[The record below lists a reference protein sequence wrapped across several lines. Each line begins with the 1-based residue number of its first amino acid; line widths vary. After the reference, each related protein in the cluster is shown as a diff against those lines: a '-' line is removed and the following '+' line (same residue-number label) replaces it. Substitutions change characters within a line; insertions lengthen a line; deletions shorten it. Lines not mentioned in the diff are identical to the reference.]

1 MKQHGNR
8 KKRFATLCL
17 AAVLFLS
24 LVLPGVSY
32 AQEPLETDIL
42 EESTSE
48 TQAQTDAETFAES
61 MPEMQT
67 AENFTEA
74 ETGMD
79 DSQIPADSDT
89 LEESTD
95 EIQVQTDAQ
104 GQTEETGKVA
114 ETDGT
119 EENDKAEETDQISVD
134 LNTQP
139 VSENYDTEKPVIE
152 NVQLVQNGQTLKE
165 GETVELRVKAYDAK
179 SGISSVTADFYGKDG
194 GFAHTMSLA
203 YDDASGE
210 YVGTWTLENMA
221 SVQIQLRE
229 LQVTDNSHNYIQAEV
244 RDENWNYKYWFNA
257 ISETVI
263 KIADFQF
270 AANGQT
276 LKEDQ
281 IGSDLGFSLTLD
293 QPINPYENVY
303 ICFKSSDGYYYTFG
317 MSADN
322 TGMNLNYSYRTAME
336 PYGDVSKTYTLDRI
350 YLSRT
355 GGNVELDIA
364 EIGTYSFTVD
374 HTKGED
380 STEDTDPEDEVKITG
395 IEISHNGET
404 VNVGDTVQLK
414 IYVESQEK
422 LNSSGKAIF
431 YAASDITDDTRYIE
445 LLYNEEK
452 GMYTGTFEIREELY
466 PCEWYLNSLELWT
479 TSKHSFYFSSEN
491 YPYYI
496 NVFNEDTF
504 TEATRTAYVSF
515 VTKDV
520 SGVYQYSESIAVE
533 NAGRRPTLGDLGI
546 TLPEM
551 SSAITGVNQTGWEDE
566 NGNPV
571 TMDTKLYNDGS
582 IYIYATYDKLAVPV
596 YYSYAVNNGAW
607 GGSVRLYILE
617 PGSTYGMLIEKASE
631 FQPDD
636 AMAGH
641 PIVEWKGF
649 SMGGYSEDEVI
660 DPRIDEFSMS
670 AQYDDVLLLLK
681 KGYFNAN
688 GGYTQGDFYLDG
700 AYQGSLAF
708 FVPKGTTYK
717 ELKDILN
724 AQELPEM
731 YEGLRFTGW
740 TYPGITEDMDNQEVT
755 ETSVEMKAEY
765 ENFIIRYVIWNETGE
780 TNRVFCQTAEAG
792 ETVTIPDTFDG
803 IDGKVSW
810 FDPIEGSTFVVDGEY
825 REEYG
830 KCYTFAG
837 SGKLSD
843 TSAQP
848 EEPGETEE
856 PETPDQPQTPE
867 TGLPS
872 EMVDTIIENIQ
883 NTADGQTVTVPMNGA
898 TVISKDILQAAKG
911 RDVTIVLDMG
921 GYTWTINGMNI
932 LASDLKDINLE
943 VKFDTNAVPSSIVK
957 ELAGNQ
963 PVRQISLTHNGDF
976 GFKAT
981 LTMNAGAEYAGQ
993 YGNLYYYDS
1002 DGKLVFMNA
1011 GAIGAD
1017 GNVSLDFS
1025 HASDYVLV
1033 ISEQVMNPGNGSG
1046 GQETSGG
1053 NGQNLN
1059 TQSQET
1065 PKTGDTTPLAMI
1077 IVIMAVCAG
1086 IGVIAVKKRF
1096 FTKES

>member
-1 MKQHGNR
+1 MKKHRNL
-8 KKRFATLCL
+8 KKRFAALCL
-17 AAVLFLS
+17 AAVLFLG
-24 LVLPGVSY
+24 LALPDASY
-32 AQEPLETDIL
+32 AQETLETGIL
-42 EESTSE
+42 EEGTSE
-48 TQAQTDAETFAES
+48 TQEQTDAEQSAES
-61 MPEMQT
+61 MSEMQT
-67 AENFTEA
+67 TGGLTES
-74 ETGMD
+74 ETGTD
-79 DSQIPADSDT
+79 DSQLPAASGT

-95 EIQVQTDAQ
+95 EIQAQTDSK
-104 GQTEETGKVA
+104 GQTEETGKAA
-114 ETDGT
+114 ETDET
-119 EENDKAEETDQISVD
+119 KESDKAEETDQAPIY

-139 VSENYDTEKPVIE
+139 LSENYDIEKPVIE

-165 GETVELRVKAYDAK
+165 GESVELRVKAYDAK
-179 SGISSVTADFYGKDG
+179 SGIRSVTAEFYGENGDL
-194 GFAHTMSLA
+194 AHTMSLS

-210 YVGTWTLENMA
+210 YVGIWTLENMA
-221 SVQIQLRE
+221 SAQIQLRE
-229 LQVTDNSHNYIQAEV
+229 LQVTDNSNNYIQAEV
-244 RDENWNYKYWFNA
+244 RDEKWNYKYWFNA
-257 ISETVI
+257 ISEAAI
-263 KIADFQF
+263 KITDFQL

-303 ICFKSSDGYYYTFG
+303 IHFKSWEGYYYIFY
-317 MSADN
+317 MSADK
-322 TGMNLNYSYRTAME
+322 TGMKLNYRNSTSME
-336 PYGDVSKTYTLDRI
+336 PYGDAVKTYTLERI
-350 YLSRT
+350 FLKRT
-355 GGNVELDIA
+355 GGDVELDIS
-364 EIGTYSFTVD
+364 EFDTYSFSVEFTN
-374 HTKGED
+374 ED
-380 STEDTDPEDEVKITG
+380 STEDTDPKDEVKITG
-395 IEISHNGET
+395 IEFSHNREK
-404 VNVGDTVQLK
+404 VNVGDIVQLK

-422 LNSSGKAIF
+422 LSQTGFAYFN
-431 YAASDITDDTRYIE
+431 AASDITDDTRYID

-452 GMYTGTFEIREELY
+452 GMYTGNFEITEELY
-466 PCEWYLNSLELWT
+466 PCEWYLDRLELWT
-479 TSKHSFYFSSEN
+479 NNKHSFFFILEN

-496 NVFNEDTF
+496 NVLNENTF
-504 TEATRTAYVSF
+504 TEDTKSVSVSF
-515 VTKDV
+515 VTRDAL
-520 SGVYQYSESIAVE
+520 GVYNYSEAITVE

-546 TLPEM
+546 ALPEM
-551 SSAITGVNQTGWEDE
+551 SSAIAGVNQTGWEDDA
-566 NGNPV
+566 GSPV
-571 TMDTKLYNDGS
+571 NIDTKLYNDGM
-582 IYIYATYDKLAVPV
+582 IYIYATYDKLIVPV
-596 YYSYAVNNGAW
+596 VYSYAMNNGVW
-607 GGSVRLYILE
+607 RNSSCLYILE
-617 PGSTYGMLIEKASE
+617 PGSTYSMLIEKAGG
-631 FQPDD
+631 FQPAD

-641 PIVEWKGF
+641 PIVQWKGDTF
-649 SMGGYSEDEVI
+649 DGYNSDDEVI
-660 DPRIDEFSMS
+660 DPRINEFSML
-670 AQYDDVLLLLK
+670 AQYDDVLVLLK

-717 ELKDILN
+717 ELKDMLN
-724 AQELPEM
+724 AQELPKM

-740 TYPGITEDMDNQEVT
+740 TYLGLTEDMDNQEVT
-755 ETSVEMKAEY
+755 ETSVDMKAEY

-803 IDGKVSW
+803 VDGKVSW
-810 FDPIEGSTFVVDGEY
+810 FDPIEGTTFVVDSEY
-825 REEYG
+825 REAGG

-843 TSAQP
+843 TSVQP
-848 EEPGETEE
+848 EEPEE
-856 PETPDQPQTPE
+856 PGDPETPE

-872 EMVDTIIENIQ
+872 EMVDTVIENIQ
-883 NTADGQTVTVPMNGA
+883 NTDDGQTVTVPMNGA

-943 VKFDTNAVPSSIVK
+943 VRFDTNAVPSSIVK
-957 ELAGNQ
+957 ELAGDQ
-963 PVRQISLTHNGDF
+963 SVRQISLTYNGDF

-981 LTMNAGAEYAGQ
+981 LTMNAGKEYAGQ

-1002 DGKLVFMNA
+1002 DGKLVFMNV

-1053 NGQNLN
+1053 SGQNAN
-1059 TQSQET
+1059 SQSQEN
-1065 PKTGDTTPLAMI
+1065 PKTGDTAPLAMMI
-1077 IVIMAVCAG
+1077 AIMALGAG
-1086 IGVIAVKKRF
+1086 IGIIAVKKRF